1 MDVLSSRTVSFRR
14 PGRHSPWKLS
24 KRHMMWCGMAFFVL
38 FSVIEFVMLQ
48 SHHQR
53 NIDSIIQNDRSKSPP
68 GMDNRNAAQQQQ
80 AATTQKQ
87 EQPHIAK
94 TPQLRKNNPDSQTGT
109 RNKEGEPKVAPNISA
124 RNNASPD
131 QKHLAIVIPF
141 RESKDLR
148 SQGIDR
154 EKNLRQ
160 WLDYMSDFLRPE
172 LIAVTTIYIIE
183 QTQEGIFN
191 KGFLFNAGFDYIM
204 KSSAPPNYLIFH
216 DVDQIPRKTCSSCY
230 DYRSSPT
237 KLIRET
243 TRQEGNKTVKRKL
256 SPSNV
261 GGALMMTPDIYRKV
275 NGYSNILAGWGIEDD
290 NMGYRIKRFNGGF
303 RVLSPGAFTGLPHAR
318 VPGLDTT
325 EQFRKNTAN
334 AQDTETGLSTLQYQ
348 VSDETEALVKKL
360 NVVRVLVEPVGI

>member
-1 MDVLSSRTVSFRR
+1 
-14 PGRHSPWKLS
+14 
-24 KRHMMWCGMAFFVL
+24 MWWGVAFFAL
-38 FSVIEFVMLQ
+38 FGIIEFEILQ
-48 SHHQR
+48 SHYQR
-53 NIDSIIQNDRSKSPP
+53 NTESVRQNQQSISPP
-68 GMDNRNAAQQQQ
+68 SSGSRIAAQQQEE
-80 AATTQKQ
+80 ASIAEEK
-87 EQPHIAK
+87 EQPNDAK
-94 TPQLRKNNPDSQTGT
+94 TSQLRKVSPVSQTEA
-109 RNKEGEPKVAPNISA
+109 KKIEGQPKVATNVSGGNNRSA
-124 RNNASPD
+124 ET
-131 QKHLAIVIPF
+131 KHLAIVIPF
-141 RESKDLR
+141 RESKDPR

-160 WLDYMSDFLRPE
+160 WLDYMSGFLRPE

-183 QTQEGIFN
+183 LTQEGIFN

-204 KSSAPPNYLIFH
+204 KSNTPPHYLIFH
-216 DVDQIPRKTCSSCY
+216 DVDQIPRKTCSACY

-290 NMGYRIKRFNGGF
+290 NMGYRIKRFNGGY
-303 RVLSPGAFTGLPHAR
+303 RVLTPGAFTGLPHAR

-325 EQFRKNTAN
+325 EQFQKNAAN
-334 AQDTETGLSTLQYQ
+334 AHETETGVSNLQYK
-348 VSDETEALVKKL
+348 VSGETEALVKKL
-360 NVVRVLVEPVGI
+360 NVVRLVVEPVGA

>member
-1 MDVLSSRTVSFRR
+1 
-14 PGRHSPWKLS
+14 
-24 KRHMMWCGMAFFVL
+24 MWCGMAFFVL
-38 FSVIEFVMLQ
+38 FGLMEFEMLQ
-48 SHHQR
+48 SHYRR
-53 NIDSIIQNDRSKSPP
+53 NKESEMLTGKSISPP
-68 GMDNRNAAQQQQ
+68 SSSGSRIAAQQQ
-80 AATTQKQ
+80 ALMFQKG
-87 EQPHIAK
+87 EQPNDAK
-94 TPQLRKNNPDSQTGT
+94 TPQLRKLSPVRQTEVRKT
-109 RNKEGEPKVAPNISA
+109 EGEPNVAAKITDGSNV
-124 RNNASPD
+124 SPD

-141 RESKDLR
+141 RESKDPR

-154 EKNLRQ
+154 EKNLQQ
-160 WLDYMSDFLRPE
+160 WLDYMSGFLRPE

-204 KSSAPPNYLIFH
+204 KTNTPPQYLIFH
-216 DVDQIPRKTCSSCY
+216 DVDQIPRKSCSTCY
-230 DYRSSPT
+230 DFRSSPT

-325 EQFRKNTAN
+325 EQFQKNAEN
-334 AQDTETGLSTLQYQ
+334 RHETETGLSNLHYK
-348 VSDETEALVKKL
+348 VSGETEALVKRL
-360 NVVRVLVEPVGI
+360 NVVRVVVEPVEA